1 MRKTLPLIAVV
12 SLLIIVAVIAATP
25 AFANGPDHH
34 TLYTQ
39 EVNMKNPHKG
49 AFSDVITEAAKVP
62 KKWRPFAACVLDRES
77 GATLDKVQSGSG
89 ARNPNSSASGRW
101 QFLQSSWGQ
110 SLPYMVA
117 KELKDNG
124 LPKGQAVEVRME
136 LQEKPIHKWHGLWQD
151 IGFKAVVTEPR
162 GWMHWSGGSGCNS
175 KRP

>member
-1 MRKTLPLIAVV
+1 MIEALVMAAVMGG
-12 SLLIIVAVIAATP
+12 
-25 AFANGPDHH
+25 GPDHH
-34 TLYTQ
+34 TLHTQ
-39 EVNMKNPHKG
+39 EINIRKPHKG
-49 AFSDVITEAAKVP
+49 AFSDVITEAAEIP
-62 KKWRPFAACVLDRES
+62 KKWKPFASCVLDRES
-77 GATLDKVQSGSG
+77 GGTLDKVQSGSG

-136 LQEKPIHKWHGLWQD
+136 LQDRPIHKWHGYWQD
-151 IGFKAVVTEPR
+151 IAFVAVVTEPR
-162 GWMHWSGGSGCNS
+162 GWIHWSGGSGCNS